1 MDRTGFRL
9 HQPKTSVGNDK
20 KDRVESAVENLSGN
34 LNNLANKLQFV
45 KEQRAKRRN
54 IIMLNKKDNSERKVS
69 NFKEF
74 LDDEFKNIN
83 KVLRIK
89 KNNDKKR
96 KKLPFKKLNKSKT
109 NNVNVGSEESFK
121 RGGNLETAEDDTS
134 EILLLKKILSLLEDK
149 VKNNPESRHNE
160 KFFPAKTAIAA
171 RTTIAAALQQSCNEV
186 KTASERRAVSW
197 KCITT
202 G

>member
-9 HQPKTSVGNDK
+9 HQHKTSVGNDE
-20 KDRVESAVENLSGN
+20 KDRIESAVENLSGN
-34 LNNLANKLQFV
+34 LNNLVNKLQFV

-121 RGGNLETAEDDTS
+121 RGGNLETAE
-134 EILLLKKILSLLEDK
+134 EHKQ
-149 VKNNPESRHNE
+149 N
-160 KFFPAKTAIAA
+160 IAA
-171 RTTIAAALQQSCNEV
+171 QKDIVAVGRQSE
-186 KTASERRAVSW
+186 EQP
-197 KCITT
+197 
-202 G
+202 